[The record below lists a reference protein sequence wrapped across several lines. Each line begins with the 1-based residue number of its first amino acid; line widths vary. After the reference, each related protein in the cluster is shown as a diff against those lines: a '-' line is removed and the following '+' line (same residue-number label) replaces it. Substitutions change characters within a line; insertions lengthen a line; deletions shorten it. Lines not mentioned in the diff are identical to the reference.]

1 MDGIVGFVDGDFD
14 RGSARVQEAEV
25 AGGDVACEE
34 EEGFYIVV
42 IINNGFKWLLLSY
55 SMCMY
60 GVAYVL
66 RSAMYVPRRSI
77 KNVYG
82 VIVRNGSTLS
92 TGEVMVV

>member
-25 AGGDVACEE
+25 AGGNVACEE

-60 GVAYVL
+60 GVAYVVL
-66 RSAMYVPRRSI
+66 CMYPREVS

-82 VIVRNGSTLS
+82 VVVRNGSTLS

>member
-1 MDGIVGFVDGDFD
+1 MDGIVGFVDGDFN

-42 IINNGFKWLLLSY
+42 KINNGFKWLLLSY
-55 SMCMY
+55 SMCIY
-60 GVAYVL
+60 GVAYVVIW
-66 RSAMYVPRRSI
+66 YVPRRSI

-82 VIVRNGSTLS
+82 VVVRNSSTLS